1 MSGGIRSSYHLRE
14 IVPMP
19 AKKNSESVPK
29 AAAKPRRARKVAV
42 KAEGAVSPAPKRR
55 AAPKRRVA
63 KVQAKPEAVTTPKE
77 PVQSELPVLSS
88 IPTPP
93 IPLLPV
99 SPREPAAVAAK
110 AGERPAP
117 PVPTNDWTWAQPPL
131 VATAVF
137 LGALSALV
145 LGYWT
150 GYSVASGTAEPA
162 VTIVEA
168 AEKTPTLQ
176 SEPPILA
183 DPAPLAPE
191 EPADIEPALEETPAE
206 PQSGLHLQVSALAS
220 YTAATELQRQLEDQ
234 GYPVRIEEPTN
245 DELVRVYVGPVP
257 DDTELSAWS
266 AELRKEGLKPFPK
279 RL

>member
-1 MSGGIRSSYHLRE
+1 
-14 IVPMP
+14 MP
-19 AKKNSESVPK
+19 AKKNSETVQKS
-29 AAAKPRRARKVAV
+29 AAKPRRARKVAV
-42 KAEGAVSPAPKRR
+42 KAEAAPSPAPKRR

-63 KVQAKPEAVTTPKE
+63 KVQAKPEVVATAKE
-77 PVQSELPVLSS
+77 PVKSETPVLST

-93 IPLLPV
+93 TPLLPV
-99 SPREPAAVAAK
+99 SPREPAAAAAK

-117 PVPTNDWTWAQPPL
+117 PVPTNYWTWAQPPL

-137 LGALSALV
+137 LGALGALV
-145 LGYWT
+145 VGYWT
-150 GYSVASGTAEPA
+150 GHSVASGTAEPA

-168 AEKTPTLQ
+168 AEKTPTLH

-183 DPAPLAPE
+183 DPALV
-191 EPADIEPALEETPAE
+191 ADVLEAPAE

-220 YTAATELQRQLEDQ
+220 YTAATELQRQLESQ
-234 GYPVRIEEPTN
+234 GFPVRIEEPTD

-257 DDTELSAWS
+257 DDTELRAWS
-266 AELRKEGLKPFPK
+266 AELRKEGLNPFPK